1 MVAVERT
8 DNKIMALHG
17 SENDEVRLD
26 YTGVSRRSVAPVKGW
41 KSRRVRYHNSSMFF
55 QTDVR
60 LCLLPK
66 AALCSWGLISMQCSY
81 R

>member
-17 SENDEVRLD
+17 GENDKVRLD
-26 YTGVSRRSVAPVKGW
+26 YTGVSRRSVTPVEGW
-41 KSRRVRYHNSSMFF
+41 ESGRVRYHNNSMFF

-60 LCLLPK
+60 LYLLPK
-66 AALCSWGLISMQCSY
+66 AALCSWGLISKQCLY